1 MDQLIDELEEKIDN
15 GFHESLDK
23 INKEFD
29 KFFDLMFDGGKAKL
43 VLEKPDI
50 KIQKE
55 VEAATDPELREHEK
69 EVEDM
74 KQFLEDY
81 GIEKLLTE
89 IPTETD
95 PQYWKEGSA
104 LLVSFSIK
112 NVKIIET
119 ITKLVLE

>member
-1 MDQLIDELEEKIDN
+1 MKNYKYILIRPDE
-15 GFHESLDK
+15 
-23 INKEFD
+23 
-29 KFFDLMFDGGKAKL
+29 DGNPTSFI
-43 VLEKPDI
+43 E
-50 KIQKE
+50 
-55 VEAATDPELREHEK
+55 EK